1 MTNETPNNTT
11 PQNTSKTSAKKP
23 VIIYIMILFIAAF
36 LMMALSFAMHQR
48 SNQEALGDLET
59 SFHATIAEIQ
69 ETQERI
75 LELEKSLDAANDQI
89 LALESDVAN
98 TATALQN
105 AELEANA
112 MEALYIL
119 QQKYSAG
126 SYEECLAF
134 AEQMENTGLSKAL
147 SPIPITTEDG
157 TTITAP
163 YSRYLQF
170 KEACENKLAD
180 TSGETMFWS

>member
-1 MTNETPNNTT
+1 MSNETPNNTT
-11 PQNTSKTSAKKP
+11 PQNTPKTSAKKP
-23 VIIYIMILFIAAF
+23 VVIYIMILFIAAF

-75 LELEKSLDAANDQI
+75 LELEKELDAANDQI
-89 LALESDVAN
+89 LALESDAADV
-98 TATALQN
+98 ATALQN
-105 AELEANA
+105 AELETRA

-126 SYEECLAF
+126 DYEGCAALIQEMEDSGLADLLPS
-134 AEQMENTGLSKAL
+134 AQMSTSAGSV
-147 SPIPITTEDG
+147 
-157 TTITAP
+157 TAP
-163 YSRYLQF
+163 SVRFQQF
-170 KEACENKLAD
+170 KYAVQEKLAQQAER
-180 TSGETMFWS
+180 TE

>member
-11 PQNTSKTSAKKP
+11 PQNAPKTSAKKP
-23 VIIYIMILFIAAF
+23 VVIYIMILFIAAF

-48 SNQEALGDLET
+48 SNQEALGNLET

-75 LELEKSLDAANDQI
+75 LELEKELDAANDQI
-89 LALESDVAN
+89 LALESDAAN
-98 TATALQN
+98 AATTLQN
-105 AELEANA
+105 AELENRA

-126 SYEECLAF
+126 LYQECVTI
-134 AEQMENTGLSKAL
+134 AEQMDANGLVDVL
-147 SPIPITTEDG
+147 SPIPVSSETG
-157 TTITAP
+157 GVVTAP
-163 YSRYLQF
+163 YTIYQQL
-170 KEACENKLAD
+170 KEAALAKLAYN
-180 TSGETMFWS
+180 TEG